1 LQNDATLAPGASAG
15 LFTVAGDLTLTS
27 GNLALME
34 LGGTIRGTGYDA
46 LNIGGTFTADGTL
59 TVSLINGYSPTTG
72 TMFNLFSAGSYKGTF
87 ATVTLPGLTPGL
99 SWDSSALA
107 SAGNL
112 SVTGSAV
119 PEPGT
124 YALLA
129 GGAGLA
135 VALVR
140 RRRKG

>member
-1 LQNDATLAPGASAG
+1 L
-15 LFTVAGDLTLTS
+15 
-27 GNLALME
+27 
-34 LGGTIRGTGYDA
+34 
-46 LNIGGTFTADGTL
+46 TADGTL

-72 TMFNLFSAGSYKGTF
+72 TTFNLINAGSYGGVF
-87 ATVTLPGLTPGL
+87 AVVNLPGLAPGL
-99 SWDSSALA
+99 AWDSSALA

-135 VALVR
+135 AALVR